1 MIHRTE
7 HTLTAGA
14 PGRVLYDL
22 AADVTRWPAVFAP
35 TVHAHHLA
43 RGDRDERFQL
53 WALVGGEVKTWTSR
67 RTHDPDGLRITFAQ
81 ERPAAPIASMG
92 GEWIFR
98 ELGDGRTEIVLAH
111 EFSAVD
117 DDAEAA
123 ARIHAAL
130 DRNSLVE
137 LAALARVAEAGHPVA
152 DVVFTFTDVVPV
164 AGPAA
169 DAYEFVYRSDLWPR
183 RLPHVD
189 RVVLREDE
197 PGIQDMEMD
206 TVTEDGRTHTTRSI
220 RVCLPHERI
229 VYKQLVPPRLLLG
242 HGGRWVF
249 EDTGDGAVV
258 TAEHTVAV
266 DPAMVP
272 EVLGEGATLADA
284 REFLRSALGRN
295 SRATLAHAGAFA
307 AGRR

>member
-7 HTLTAGA
+7 HTLTAAA

-35 TVHAHHLA
+35 TVYAHHLA

-67 RTHDPDGLRITFAQ
+67 RMHDPDGLRITFAQ

-92 GEWIFR
+92 GAWIFR
-98 ELGDGRTEIVLAH
+98 ELGDGRTESVLAH
-111 EFSAVD
+111 EFSTVD
-117 DDAEAA
+117 DDEAV

-164 AGPAA
+164 AGPAT
-169 DAYEFVYRSDLWPR
+169 DVYEFVYRSDLWPQ
-183 RLPHVD
+183 RLPHVS
-189 RVVLREDE
+189 RVVLRENE

-229 VYKQLVPPRLLLG
+229 VYKQLVPPQLLLG
-242 HGGRWVF
+242 HSGWWAF
-249 EDTGDGAVV
+249 EDTGDGTVV
-258 TAEHTVAV
+258 TAEHTIAIN
-266 DPAMVP
+266 PAMVS

-295 SRATLAHAGAFA
+295 SRATLAH
-307 AGRR
+307 